1 MATTVATTNRS
12 GIVPAS
18 TKNLSLEGLRDLAAL
33 GVVTSHFLF
42 SFFPF
47 LSKRFVESIEIPQRY
62 AIERYLD
69 YGILGI
75 FYNGSFQVSIF
86 FVLSGYVIT
95 GKFIRTG
102 EANVLWTASLKRL
115 PRLMIPVFFSCLFAY
130 LLLSYGAMCTSNV
143 VAIGGAGWPMAQYH
157 DKISFATML
166 YQSTFGVV
174 FTGTSPLVPPPLN
187 YPLWTVRIELIAS
200 FMLFASYAFS
210 GAKSPIKALKF
221 FSLAMLAFV
230 PEGWQYYSLFIL
242 GSLIHYIRSVRE
254 ELASLLILVSFYF
267 GGYNNSF
274 IYDPIRSVFGI
285 ANAATSFDNAKSF
298 CYLVGSVFLVTGII
312 HSKRAQSV
320 LSFPAFVWL
329 GRISF
334 AMYLLHWPI
343 ICSLGF
349 FMFYQFK
356 IGLGWNHDLSGCAT
370 ALVVIIAVFGG
381 SEIFTRIVDI
391 PATSFSD
398 YLARKTSKYF
408 KRKFNPTPDE
418 AIS

>member
-1 MATTVATTNRS
+1 MATTVATTSRS

-18 TKNLSLEGLRDLAAL
+18 TKNLSLEGLRGLAAL

-130 LLLSYGAMCTSNV
+130 LLLSYGAMCTSNA
-143 VAIGGAGWPMAQYH
+143 VAIGGAGWPMAQYQ

-166 YQSTFGVV
+166 YQSTFGVIL
-174 FTGTSPLVPPPLN
+174 TNTYPLN
-187 YPLWTVRIELIAS
+187 APLWTIRIELIAS

-210 GAKSPIKALKF
+210 GAKSPIKALAF
-221 FSLAMLAFV
+221 FLLAMMAFV
-230 PEGWQYYSLFIL
+230 PDAWQYYSLFII
-242 GSLIHYIRSVRE
+242 GSMIHYVLNIRR
-254 ELASLLILVSFYF
+254 LAVFLLILVSFYL

-274 IYDPIRSVFGI
+274 IYDPIRTVFGM
-285 ANAATSFDNAKSF
+285 ANAANSFDSAKSF

-408 KRKFNPTPDE
+408 KRKFSPTPDE

>member
-1 MATTVATTNRS
+1 VA
-12 GIVPAS
+12 A
-18 TKNLSLEGLRDLAAL
+18 
-33 GVVTSHFLF
+33 HFLF
-42 SFFPF
+42 SFFPY
-47 LSKRFVESIEIPQRY
+47 LSKRFVDSVDIPQRY
-62 AIERYLD
+62 AIEKYLD

-86 FVLSGYVIT
+86 FVLSGYVII

-102 EANVLWTASLKRL
+102 EPNVLWTASLKRL

-130 LLLSYGAMCTSNV
+130 LLLSYGAMCTSNA
-143 VAIGGAGWPMAQYH
+143 VAIGGAGWPMAQYQE
-157 DKISFATML
+157 KISFATML
-166 YQSTFGVV
+166 QQSTLGVI
-174 FTGTSPLVPPPLN
+174 FTKTYPLN
-187 YPLWTVRIELIAS
+187 SPLWTIRIELIAS

-210 GAKSPIKALKF
+210 GAKSPIKAFTF

-254 ELASLLILVSFYF
+254 ELASLLILVSFYL
-267 GGYNNSF
+267 GGYDNSF
-274 IYDPIRSVFGI
+274 IYDPIRSVFGMVC
-285 ANAATSFDNAKSF
+285 AATSFDNAKSF

-356 IGLGWNHDLSGCAT
+356 IGLGWNHDMSGCAT

-408 KRKFNPTPDE
+408 KRKFSSTPDE

>member
-1 MATTVATTNRS
+1 MATTVATTSRS

-18 TKNLSLEGLRDLAAL
+18 TKNLSLEGLRGLAAL

-130 LLLSYGAMCTSNV
+130 LLLSYGAMCTSNA
-143 VAIGGAGWPMAQYH
+143 VAIGGAGWPMAQYQ

-166 YQSTFGVV
+166 YQSTFGVIL
-174 FTGTSPLVPPPLN
+174 TNTYPLN
-187 YPLWTVRIELIAS
+187 APLWTIRIELIAS

-210 GAKSPIKALKF
+210 GAKSPIKALAF
-221 FSLAMLAFV
+221 FLLAMMAFV
-230 PEGWQYYSLFIL
+230 PDAWQYYSLFII
-242 GSLIHYIRSVRE
+242 GSMIHYVLNIRR
-254 ELASLLILVSFYF
+254 LAAFLLILVSFYL

-274 IYDPIRSVFGI
+274 IYDPIRTVFGM
-285 ANAATSFDNAKSF
+285 ANAATPFDSAKSF
-298 CYLVGSVFLVTGII
+298 CYLVGSVFLVTGVI
-312 HSKRAQSV
+312 HSHWAQRV

-334 AMYLLHWPI
+334 GMYLLHWPV

-349 FMFYQFK
+349 FMFHQLQV
-356 IGLGWNHDLSGCAT
+356 GLEWGHDLSGCVT
-370 ALVVIIAVFGG
+370 GLVVITVVFVS
-381 SEIFTRIVDI
+381 SEIFTRLVDA
-391 PATSFSD
+391 PATLFSD
-398 YLARKTSKYF
+398 ILARKTSKYF
-408 KRKFNPTPDE
+408 IGKFSATPDE
-418 AIS
+418 SIS